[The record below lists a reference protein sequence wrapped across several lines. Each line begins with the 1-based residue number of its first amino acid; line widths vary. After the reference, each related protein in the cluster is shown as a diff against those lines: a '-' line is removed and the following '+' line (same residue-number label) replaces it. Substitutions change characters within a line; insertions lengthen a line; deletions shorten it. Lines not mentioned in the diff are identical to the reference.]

1 MIFTRKITQEKK
13 YASSF
18 QKKWFNVDTFTKRD
32 RCLADRRRWGCMG
45 EFRDAKF
52 FYSVANNSQE
62 AKSLNESEDEQV
74 KTQVSI
80 CITFSLQ
87 AQLGRI

>member
-1 MIFTRKITQEKK
+1 
-13 YASSF
+13 
-18 QKKWFNVDTFTKRD
+18 
-32 RCLADRRRWGCMG
+32 MG

-52 FYSVANNSQE
+52 FYLVANNSQE
-62 AKSLNESEDEQV
+62 AKSINESEDEQV

-87 AQLGRI
+87 AQLRRI